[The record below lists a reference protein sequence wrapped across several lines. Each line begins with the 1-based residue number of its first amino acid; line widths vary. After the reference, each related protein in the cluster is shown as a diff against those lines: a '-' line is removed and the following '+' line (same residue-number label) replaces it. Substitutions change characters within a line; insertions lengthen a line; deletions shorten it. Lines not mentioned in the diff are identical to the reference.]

1 MHGMLTAAM
10 LLIDTGLT
18 AEQNELAHIIEESG
32 SILLQVINDILDYS
46 KLTSGSFTVAT
57 TAINVHDITA
67 AVARASQATL
77 RPGVTLHAK
86 LDDKVPKNVQSDPLR
101 YRQVLQNLVGNAI
114 KFTEQGSV
122 HIVTSVTEEDDTSF
136 ILLTEVV
143 DSGVGVP
150 ANAVDAL
157 FTPFAQFDSSSTK
170 RYKGTGLGL
179 SICKSLVELMGGNIG
194 FKPNEGQGS
203 TFWFTTKVTKTMDP
217 SVVPFAPPQP
227 STCLTETETETA
239 FGKQILVVED
249 NLINQTIMV
258 KLLKGFGFKNIDVAL
273 NGLEGVALVRTKPL
287 AYGLILMDINMPV
300 MDGIAATGKIKEMGL
315 DVPIIAMTANALKG
329 DEERYLECGMS
340 DYVAKPVDRRILLR
354 TLLKWLQ
361 H

>member
-1 MHGMLTAAM
+1 MHGMLTASM

-46 KLTSGSFTVAT
+46 KLTSGSFTVTT
-57 TAINVHDITA
+57 TAINILDITA
-67 AVARASQATL
+67 AVVRASQATL
-77 RPGVTLHAK
+77 RPGVTLDAE

-101 YRQVLQNLVGNAI
+101 YRQVLQNIVGNAI
-114 KFTEQGSV
+114 KFTEQGSIR
-122 HIVTSVTEEDDTSF
+122 IVTSVTEEDDTSF
-136 ILLTEVV
+136 ILLTEVM

-150 ANAVDAL
+150 VHAVDAL
-157 FTPFAQFDSSSTK
+157 FTPFAQFDSSATK
-170 RYKGTGLGL
+170 RHKGTGLGL

-194 FKPNEGQGS
+194 FRPNEGQGS
-203 TFWFTTKVTKTMDP
+203 IFWFTTKVTKTMDP

-227 STCLTETETETA
+227 STCLTETA

-273 NGLEGVALVRTKPL
+273 NGLEGLALVRTKPL

-300 MDGIAATGKIKEMGL
+300 MDGIAATGKIREMGL

-329 DEERYLECGMS
+329 DEESYLECGMS

-361 H
+361 R